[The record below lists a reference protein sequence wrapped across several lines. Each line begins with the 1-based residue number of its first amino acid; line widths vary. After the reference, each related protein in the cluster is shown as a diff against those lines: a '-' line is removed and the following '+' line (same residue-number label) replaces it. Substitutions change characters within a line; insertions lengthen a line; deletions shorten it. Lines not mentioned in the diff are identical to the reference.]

1 SQSGWCVVEDAQME
15 RGGCRVETAT
25 NQIDASVA
33 TRWQRIAAAL
43 GKESDWL
50 AP

>member
-1 SQSGWCVVEDAQME
+1 
-15 RGGCRVETAT
+15 VETVT
-25 NQIDASVA
+25 NQIDATTT

-50 AP
+50 I